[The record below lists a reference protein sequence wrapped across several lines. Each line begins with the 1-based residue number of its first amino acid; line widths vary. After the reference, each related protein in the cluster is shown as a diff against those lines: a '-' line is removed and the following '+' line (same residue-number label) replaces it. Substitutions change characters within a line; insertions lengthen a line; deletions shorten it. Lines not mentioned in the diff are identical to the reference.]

1 VITEFHLMYQPIV
14 GAAPIDGDTDTV
26 YAATDPDTQQRATDL
41 KDIYEELRTELLE
54 EVNTIDLR
62 IIRPAMDARESIQPL
77 KKVIKKR
84 EDKKLDYERYQG
96 RVDTTKKKSKLSE
109 RDQATLAKTERE
121 LARSS
126 EVSLS
131 PLDLFLSPLVL
142 TPNHRST
149 PLPTTISNGCSL
161 PSSTPLSPSSRT
173 SSPHKSSYRTPS
185 SRNTTRPCTNTAP
198 NHRTPPSS
206 PRLPQR

>member
-1 VITEFHLMYQPIV
+1 MYQPIV

-126 EVSLS
+126 EVSS
-131 PLDLFLSPLVL
+131 F
-142 TPNHRST
+142 
-149 PLPTTISNGCSL
+149 
-161 PSSTPLSPSSRT
+161 
-173 SSPHKSSYRTPS
+173 
-185 SRNTTRPCTNTAP
+185 
-198 NHRTPPSS
+198 PPIFYN
-206 PRLPQR
+206 LH